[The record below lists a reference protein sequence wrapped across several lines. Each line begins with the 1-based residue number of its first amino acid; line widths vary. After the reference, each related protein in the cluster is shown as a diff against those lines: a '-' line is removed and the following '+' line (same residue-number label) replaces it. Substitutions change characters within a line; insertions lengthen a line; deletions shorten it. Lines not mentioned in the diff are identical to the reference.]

1 MLDQKHSSI
10 HAAEFLQWDFA
21 LHRNEGRSISSVAT
35 PPSDVLRVDGL
46 CFTYPGRPLWTDLD
60 LRIPA
65 GVTLVCGGD
74 GCGKST
80 LLRLLAGELRAHSGR
95 FVLNGAPVDPT
106 QASYQQQVFWTDMR
120 SEAFEQ
126 ITPLAY
132 FAAQRAR
139 YSHWQEAAVMG
150 LVEGLSLTPHMNKPI
165 YMLSTGSKRK
175 VWLTAALA
183 AGTAV
188 TLIDDPFSAL
198 DKPSIQFLGA
208 QLSGVAR
215 HPNRAWVLAD
225 YEAPGGVPLAA
236 HIDLPD

>member
-1 MLDQKHSSI
+1 MGQKRSSI

-21 LHRNEGRSISSVAT
+21 LHRNEGRSISTAAT
-35 PPSDVLRVDGL
+35 LPSDVLCVNGL

-65 GVTLVCGGD
+65 GVTLVFGGD

-80 LLRLLAGELRAHSGR
+80 LLRLLAGELRAQAGR
-95 FVLNGAPVDPT
+95 FVLNGAPIDPT
-106 QASYQQQVFWTDMR
+106 YATYRQQVFWTDMR

-132 FAAQRAR
+132 FAALRPR
-139 YSHWQEAAVMG
+139 YPNWNDAAVEVMA
-150 LVEGLSLTPHMNKPI
+150 EGLSLTAHLSKPI

-215 HPNRAWVLAD
+215 HPTRAWVLAD
-225 YEAPGGVPLAA
+225 YEAPGDVPLAA
-236 HIDLPD
+236 HIELPG

>member
-1 MLDQKHSSI
+1 M
-10 HAAEFLQWDFA
+10 
-21 LHRNEGRSISSVAT
+21 
-35 PPSDVLRVDGL
+35 
-46 CFTYPGRPLWTDLD
+46 CFTHPGRPLWTGLD

-95 FVLNGAPVDPT
+95 FVLNGTSVDPA
-106 QASYQQQVFWTDMR
+106 QSAYRQRVFWTDMR
-120 SEAFEQ
+120 SEVFEQ

-132 FAAQRAR
+132 FAIQRAR
-139 YSHWQEAAVMG
+139 YPNWEEATVMD
-150 LVEGLSLTPHMNKPI
+150 LADGLSLVPHLNKPI

-208 QLSGVAR
+208 QLSALA
-215 HPNRAWVLAD
+215 HAATRAWVLAD
-225 YEAPGGVPLAA
+225 YDAPGDVPLAA
-236 HIDLPD
+236 RLDLPD